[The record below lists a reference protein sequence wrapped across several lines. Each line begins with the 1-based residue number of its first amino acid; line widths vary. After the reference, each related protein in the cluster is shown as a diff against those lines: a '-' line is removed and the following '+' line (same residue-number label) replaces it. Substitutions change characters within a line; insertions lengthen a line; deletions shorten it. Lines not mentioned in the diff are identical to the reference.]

1 MKDRVFLY
9 TCPTIKLGLSFDQT
23 ASYQISSLQFQ
34 KVSPMFFTLLI
45 VTLLVSALVSFIAAR
60 AFDTPVNSILN
71 RLIDDTIAGAW
82 ARYMKFAIYV
92 VGISGGV
99 RIHALERYIMPQHYP
114 KLEGRLETVK
124 PFELTTERW
133 VLEIYR
139 TIIESLQSI
148 AWMLLVF
155 FVVSLG
161 MYVLVRIAEMRRDSK
176 KQNQ

>member
-1 MKDRVFLY
+1 
-9 TCPTIKLGLSFDQT
+9 
-23 ASYQISSLQFQ
+23 
-34 KVSPMFFTLLI
+34 MFFALLLLTL
-45 VTLLVSALVSFIAAR
+45 VVSALVSFIAAR
-60 AFDTPVNSILN
+60 AFNSPINSILN
-71 RLIDDTIAGAW
+71 RLIDDAIAGAW

-99 RIHALERYIMPQHYP
+99 RVHSLERYIIPQQQP
-114 KLEGRLETVK
+114 RREGEALDMK

-155 FVVSLG
+155 FVISLG
-161 MYVLVRIAEMRRDSK
+161 MYVIVRISEMRK
-176 KQNQ
+176 ENN